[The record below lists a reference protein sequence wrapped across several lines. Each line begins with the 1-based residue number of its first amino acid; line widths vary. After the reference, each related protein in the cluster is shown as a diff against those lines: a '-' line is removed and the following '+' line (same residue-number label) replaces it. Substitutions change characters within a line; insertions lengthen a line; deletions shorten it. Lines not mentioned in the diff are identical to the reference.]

1 MNYTECT
8 TCVSPETSWSAA
20 IWAIMMGVARR
31 PLRATPGS
39 SSLARDGLATSPL
52 ASSVLGSMTNLR
64 KRNWKV
70 AAKYI
75 KGI

>member
-1 MNYTECT
+1 M
-8 TCVSPETSWSAA
+8 SPETSWSAA

-31 PLRATPGS
+31 PLRAMPGS
-39 SSLARDGLATSPL
+39 SSLARDGLASPL

-70 AAKYI
+70 AAI
-75 KGI
+75 CIEVI